1 MSSRDESSIKILLIE
16 DDPADVARI
25 REMLSQVPGDIFK
38 IQHAA
43 QLANGLQQLAAKG
56 NTDVI
61 LLDLSLPD
69 SQVEE
74 SFDRLLIAAPEVPII
89 VLGRLVDMGQAL
101 KSVRNGAQDYL
112 VKDEI
117 DGNVLMRAIRHA
129 IERKRIERELH
140 LRNKELTVLNAISAS
155 LSGSLNLD
163 QILHNA
169 LDEVLSLHLFGLE
182 ERGAIF
188 LVDERTNRLVPAAH
202 RRFSENHACMIWPVE
217 TGQCACGLAAQRKE
231 VIVADSRLADAEQV
245 QCRPGSPLPPH
256 RHVCLPLTARDS
268 VLGVMTLELPP
279 DCTIA
284 DRDIDLLRAISDQI
298 GVALE
303 NARLYQDTRRRTE
316 ELNALR
322 RAGQILTSILDL
334 EKVLTRTMTEV
345 RTMLDAE
352 GASVLLHDP
361 ETDELAFA
369 AFAGVGS
376 EALEGRR
383 IPSSEGIAGWAFSQE
398 EPVLVRDAQ
407 TDPRFYDQIDA
418 STGITT
424 RSVLAV
430 PLQHRGQTIGVVEA
444 VNRAGAQFSEHHLE
458 LLIVLSR
465 SVATAIE
472 NARLY
477 QETAQRLAETEVLRE
492 VMLDAAS
499 TLDFEKVLTRALDA
513 IHRTLGVE
521 FLTFLLP
528 DETGE
533 HLVAHRHTI
542 GFPLPQG
549 EFLISVDASV
559 AGRVYLTGEP
569 ALIEDTTQVPYHYS
583 GEDWPPLRS
592 ELAVPVRVGDEVI
605 AVLVAE
611 DPQRGA
617 FTEEDL
623 RIFEAIGA
631 QLGIVMD
638 NARLFEAEREQ
649 RRLVEQSQ
657 AQLVQSEKL
666 AATGR
671 LAASL
676 THEINNPLQAIRSGL
691 QLVLSSEMTP
701 EKQQAYLE
709 MANEEVERLQR
720 MVART
725 LDFARRPRWNPIQF
739 DPHTVIERILA
750 LSNKYRQHRHVTL
763 ELDLMDDPPTI
774 RGVPDEMEQVFLN
787 LVLNAIEA
795 MPHGGTLRILSFLKE
810 ERLAIS
816 FTDTGE
822 GIPPEH
828 LGHIFDPFFSTKDES
843 TGLGLSISYD
853 IVERHQGKITVESEV
868 DGGTTFTVWLPVID
882 QEE

>member
-1 MSSRDESSIKILLIE
+1 MPSINETPVRILLIE
-16 DDPADVARI
+16 DNPADAAII
-25 REMLSQVPGDIFK
+25 REMLDNVSGDAFEIH
-38 IQHAA
+38 HAPRLA
-43 QLANGLQQLAAKG
+43 DGLKQLADDGK
-56 NTDVI
+56 TDVV

-69 SQVEE
+69 SQGVD
-74 SFDRLLIAAPEVPII
+74 SFDRLLAVAPEVPII
-89 VLGRLVDMGQAL
+89 VLSGLEDMGLAL
-101 KSVRNGAQDYL
+101 ESVRNGAQDYL
-112 VKDEI
+112 IKDEV
-117 DGNVLMRAIRHA
+117 DSDLLVRAIRYA
-129 IERKRIERELH
+129 IERKQIEQELQ
-140 LRNKELTVLNAISAS
+140 LRNEELAVLNAVSTTLSRS
-155 LSGSLNLD
+155 LDLD
-163 QILHNA
+163 QILHDA
-169 LDEVLSLHLFGLE
+169 LDEILGLHLLGIE

-188 LVDERTNRLVPAAH
+188 LVDERTHRLVPAAH

-217 TGQCACGLAAQRKE
+217 VGKCACGRAAQRKE
-231 VIVADSRLADAEQV
+231 VVIADSHTAEAAEV
-245 QCRPGSPLPPH
+245 QCQHGTTLAPH
-256 RHVCLPLTARDS
+256 RHVSLPLMARDK
-268 VLGVMTLELPP
+268 VLGVMTLELPLGH
-279 DCTIA
+279 TVEEHNLE
-284 DRDIDLLRAISDQI
+284 LLRAIGDQI

-316 ELNALR
+316 ELTVLS
-322 RAGQILTSILDL
+322 RAGQILTSTLDL
-334 EKVLTRTMTEV
+334 EEVLTRTMSEV
-345 RTMLDAE
+345 RTMLNAE
-352 GASVLLHDP
+352 GASMLLYDR

-444 VNRAGAQFSEHHLE
+444 INRAGAQFSEHYLE
-458 LLIVLSR
+458 LLTVLSR
-465 SVATAIE
+465 SIATAIE

-477 QETAQRLAETEVLRE
+477 QETAHRLAETEILRE
-492 VMLDAAS
+492 VMLAAAS
-499 TLDFEKVLTRALDA
+499 TLDFDQVLTRALDA
-513 IHRTLGVE
+513 IHGTLGME
-521 FLTFLLP
+521 YLGFLLP
-528 DETGE
+528 DEVGE
-533 HLVAHRHTI
+533 YLEAHPHTI
-542 GFPLPQG
+542 GFPALPEDG
-549 EFLISVDASV
+549 VRLSVSESV
-559 AGRVYLTGEP
+559 SGRVYLTGEP
-569 ALIEDTTQVPYHYS
+569 ALIDDTSQVPYHFT
-583 GEDWPPLRS
+583 GENWPTLLS
-592 ELAVPVRVGDEVI
+592 ELAVPVKMGDEVI

-611 DPQRGA
+611 DPQRAA

-631 QLGIVMD
+631 QLGIVME
-638 NARLFEAEREQ
+638 NARLYEAEREQ

-691 QLVLSSEMTP
+691 QLVLSSEMEP
-701 EKQQAYLE
+701 EEQRTYLE

-720 MVART
+720 MVSRT
-725 LDFARRPRWNPIQF
+725 LDFARRPQWNPVRF
-739 DPHTVIERILA
+739 NPHDVIEKILA

-763 ELDLMDDPPTI
+763 ELDLMDNPPTI
-774 RGVPDEMEQVFLN
+774 RGVPDELEQVFLN
-787 LVLNAIEA
+787 LVLNAVEA
-795 MPHGGTLRILSFLKE
+795 MPEGGTLRISSSLEE

-816 FTDTGE
+816 FTDTGQ

-828 LGHIFDPFFSTKDES
+828 LSHIFDPFFSTKEES

-853 IVERHQGKITVESEV
+853 IVERHEGQITVESEV
-868 DGGTTFTVWLPVID
+868 GEGSTFTVWLPIVD
-882 QEE
+882 